1 MCRGRGIQESGYNDC
16 MSVRVSDRTESRA
29 EYVNKV
35 RELNEVIGLTV
46 ANGPR
51 KYMPT
56 YGDRL
61 INTALDAYMEVL
73 EANSI
78 YPSKGIHAE
87 PDYLRRRG
95 HLIEARSK
103 VIAVAGI
110 ADVYFSML
118 MRVDNAG
125 SKSYD
130 KAFSRLERIG
140 LLCADVKNLISG
152 VLASDAK
159 KFKEYNASKVASR

>member
-1 MCRGRGIQESGYNDC
+1 MKSGYNGR
-16 MSVRVSDRTESRA
+16 MTVRVTDRSESRA
-29 EYVNKV
+29 EYVNKL

-61 INTALDAYMEVL
+61 INTALDAYAEAL

-87 PDYLRRRG
+87 ADYLR
-95 HLIEARSK
+95 
-103 VIAVAGI
+103 
-110 ADVYFSML
+110 
-118 MRVDNAG
+118 
-125 SKSYD
+125 
-130 KAFSRLERIG
+130 
-140 LLCADVKNLISG
+140 
-152 VLASDAK
+152 
-159 KFKEYNASKVASR
+159 